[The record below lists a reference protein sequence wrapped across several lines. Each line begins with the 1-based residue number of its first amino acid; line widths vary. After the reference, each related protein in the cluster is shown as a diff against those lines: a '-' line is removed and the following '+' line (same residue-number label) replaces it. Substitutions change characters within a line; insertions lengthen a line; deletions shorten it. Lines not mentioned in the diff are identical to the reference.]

1 MSGIGCLADAFE
13 QSKANMCAL
22 DCGFN
27 QNVSDYQF
35 QLAKYYDLE
44 VKPQVVAPTLKQGQP
59 GNMRLGVLG
68 TKKLK
73 IFKN

>member
-27 QNVSDYQF
+27 QNVSNYQF
-35 QLAKYYDLE
+35 QLAKYYYLK
-44 VKPQVVAPTLKQGQP
+44 VKTQVVGPTQVSQDISDWD
-59 GNMRLGVLG
+59 VLG
-68 TKKLK
+68 REKKLA
-73 IFKN
+73 

>member
-27 QNVSDYQF
+27 QNVSNYQF
-35 QLAKYYDLE
+35 QSANYYYLK
-44 VKPQVVAPTLKQGQP
+44 VKTQVVGPTQVSQDISDWD
-59 GNMRLGVLG
+59 VLG
-68 TKKLK
+68 REKKLA
-73 IFKN
+73 